1 MKGFGVRLVLEMSA
15 LFILIHGVALLVPAA
30 VLRYLILPLANHGL
44 LGFVGAVF
52 LVVVDFVLLLIMLV
66 VSTGLASRVFRLRYS
81 GEHELDLRIPDV
93 RNWLLNFAVYLPT
106 AVLLDFFHLYTL
118 KTLHVTM
125 MGGRVGRGVV
135 LGGMVTDPGLIE
147 IGDNTV
153 VGGFST
159 IMCHATER
167 GRVRFGRVRIG
178 RDCGVGAR
186 STILAGGVLED
197 GALLGASSLLPKNV
211 TIPAGQTWGGVPARP
226 LPAARAAPFYK
237 SEIPAKIE

>member
-1 MKGFGVRLVLEMSA
+1 MKGFGVWLALEMSA
-15 LFILIHGVALLVPAA
+15 LFVFVYGIALLVPAA
-30 VLRYLILPLANHGL
+30 VFRYVVLALASRGFP
-44 LGFVGAVF
+44 GFVGAVF
-52 LVVVDFVLLLIMLV
+52 LVVVDLVLLLVSLV

-93 RNWLLNFAVYLPT
+93 RNWLLNFAIYLPT
-106 AVLLDFFHLYTL
+106 AVVLDLFHLYPL

-125 MGGRVGRGVV
+125 MGGRIGRGVV

-167 GRVRFGRVRIG
+167 GRIRFGRVRIG

-197 GALLGASSLLPKNV
+197 GALLGAHSFLGKNSV
-211 TIPAGQTWGGVPARP
+211 VPAGKTYAGVPAR
-226 LPAARAAPFYK
+226 
-237 SEIPAKIE
+237 EIRTVDRSK